1 METSIFP
8 AFKFL
13 ALDYVYENV
22 IKKKV
27 TTSLM
32 CLPFPEEVQ
41 EKENYCHDRIFTS
54 DDYRR
59 PWTRSS
65 ALSVYKVHHDGSA
78 LEELKQ
84 CTDITDRLEKRRT
97 PCSIFTTN
105 GELSVV
111 PSSNPDSLTDL
122 EEIFS
127 IAEENDFSEDEQTN
141 GECWSL
147 SVPSSREKTPEAYLF
162 QDDLVFDDYLAKYQS
177 HLPSLATLSRRIK
190 TINVEDPLINWRR
203 NISAF
208 EQLFRV
214 NTSKAMDTKQ
224 NACPEEFHVERTD
237 FTENLMLPCPVTI
250 NDYPTRSGNCV
261 AKVTS
266 MLQLAPEIMEYSQA
280 EGQNTCTEF
289 QLKVA
294 VKRHF
299 LEHLL
304 IKRNLDL
311 TKYENIEDGVS
322 RTSKHEVELEVPLT
336 PPDTS
341 NKCWMHTSDFQC
353 AAEEI
358 SSSPPKLQVIKKRG
372 DILESLSCMSDVYHL
387 LLKVPHIN
395 YTIEHLSISDL
406 KQKLSVMLENYFY
419 TNEDCNWQS
428 PLELG
433 LSAVS
438 ARNLE
443 LLTTDYSCIKNKVVH
458 KVEDFIRISAIHL
471 ECLLEEKENLMK
483 QNASF
488 ENVETPSASQISSSQ
503 YIPSDRI
510 LSVSVSDVPACEQTG
525 DWIGKK
531 RDRLDSDLQCLNGN
545 NRMNISLNTN
555 PSLEQMTTAISNPKE
570 SHIKSSGLAFSNPE
584 SISNNVSDASDLLNN
599 FIMLRTVQEEGQCS
613 FQPLEEPPIRDKLKN
628 NTTEPEINSPSPAS
642 TLLEA
647 GLEELSS
654 SVEVPPSESQC
665 QAYKVIQ
672 ATAAPILRKLKDL
685 GLVECMNWEF
695 NTVTFDCSRFLL
707 RQQEKNLT
715 DSAKTGQYEYAVGSR
730 PHVPSREENAGKDH
744 DKEVLLFKNAS
755 LYHIMV
761 TLRDLV
767 LMCSVDTAVGY
778 LYEAKE
784 LYKSALG
791 SSLDDVCRKLEIVQF
806 VAKKKP
812 DVNHKIAALQSN
824 LLQWIEQR
832 HVDDEQLKVLIITR
846 MDTVDILI
854 DGLCEIKSVKAVMCC
869 PPPGRKCL
877 ESKSILDS
885 LEKYTCIVVNNQH
898 IGGDFPWSHVSL
910 VIEYDCTDYWGKVCQ
925 GLQIPHMTLKTCTPD
940 ICSDDTILDSCMNSI
955 LQIQIPYVFIASEGL
970 LKNPEVLQLLESSYN
985 MTFIERGC
993 SASILLFGNML
1004 QCAQITVDECTS
1016 IILQDLGQLKHEKS
1030 SENLILKLV
1039 ALSLQYSCCW
1049 ILLYTKEI
1057 IHSEYSLSENILHNI
1072 SLLYAAIISL
1082 TSSKSGELEVKV
1094 VLTSGVEK
1102 AGLMIRQ
1109 IADHTLIS
1117 SKNAPH
1123 KWMDRS
1129 WLSLMTSEHFSD
1141 ITSLHQL
1148 SISASSTPNDLSQS
1162 LEMENMYRSYFHQSL
1177 SVSREPDN
1185 NTKDLYLLE
1194 KHMTEGSNA
1203 CEDLS
1208 LLTTNEMA
1216 TSNVSIRPLLFYK
1229 GKHCKCVNSHP
1240 YQNMRHGQTP
1250 TLFHYPANYIDVDQA
1265 QLVCGTFLLEN
1276 HDAVTESLQPSEEFI
1291 LGKSAPTSISYAKQP
1306 LKTTH
1311 CVNVYAPPTNE
1322 TACSTE
1328 NSPDIVFTNNDKN
1341 IKCNGSCQLFH
1352 HGNLFQNKDYFIT
1365 NLLNHQ
1371 SLEKSNSLC
1380 DFIKPTQPMAPE
1392 NQLQYTTKER
1402 PQSIFPN
1409 VSHHD
1414 LGNLHSFQFERGV
1427 IPGDIYTSKKHISP
1441 EKEMLNGLQC
1451 VQITQVKR
1459 RKLSYE
1465 KVPGRRD
1472 GQTRLKFF

>member
-387 LLKVPHIN
+387 LLK
-395 YTIEHLSISDL
+395 
-406 KQKLSVMLENYFY
+406 
-419 TNEDCNWQS
+419 
-428 PLELG
+428 
-433 LSAVS
+433 
-438 ARNLE
+438 
-443 LLTTDYSCIKNKVVH
+443 
-458 KVEDFIRISAIHL
+458 
-471 ECLLEEKENLMK
+471 
-483 QNASF
+483 
-488 ENVETPSASQISSSQ
+488 
-503 YIPSDRI
+503 
-510 LSVSVSDVPACEQTG
+510 
-525 DWIGKK
+525 
-531 RDRLDSDLQCLNGN
+531 
-545 NRMNISLNTN
+545 
-555 PSLEQMTTAISNPKE
+555 
-570 SHIKSSGLAFSNPE
+570 
-584 SISNNVSDASDLLNN
+584 
-599 FIMLRTVQEEGQCS
+599 
-613 FQPLEEPPIRDKLKN
+613 DKLKN

-1129 WLSLMTSEHFSD
+1129 WLSLMTSEAEQCLLAFPCINPMVAQLMLHRASSLKWLLSANNGQLHELFPELPTKVLKHFSD